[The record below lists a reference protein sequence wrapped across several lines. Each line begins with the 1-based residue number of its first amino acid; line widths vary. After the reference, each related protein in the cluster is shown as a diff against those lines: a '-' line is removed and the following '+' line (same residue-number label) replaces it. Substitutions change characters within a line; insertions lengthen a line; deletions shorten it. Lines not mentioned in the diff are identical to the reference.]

1 MYNHK
6 VEVELC
12 EEEDGVVL
20 INFTDNFESDHK
32 MSEGELWDFFAEVY
46 DEEYPDA
53 DWLRVKLISVEETV

>member
-6 VEVELC
+6 VEVELR

-20 INFTDNFESDHK
+20 VDFTDNFESDNN

-46 DEEYPDA
+46 DEAYPDA
-53 DWLRVKLISVEETV
+53 AWLRVKLISVEETA